1 MGGPRAAPYDL
12 SEDLDAESVVF
23 DDDESVE
30 VDVEPLDPLELLELL
45 DPLEAVDSFEPV
57 DSLAALPLLLP
68 ASDVDFL
75 A

>member
-1 MGGPRAAPYDL
+1 L
-12 SEDLDAESVVF
+12 SEDFDADSVGF
-23 DDDESVE
+23 AEDDESV
-30 VDVEPLDPLELLELL
+30 DVEVEPLAPLDSLDPLDPL
-45 DPLEAVDSFEPV
+45 

>member
-1 MGGPRAAPYDL
+1 L
-12 SEDLDAESVVF
+12 SEDFDADSVGF
-23 DDDESVE
+23 DEDDESVDVE
-30 VDVEPLDPLELLELL
+30 VDPLPPLDSL
-45 DPLEAVDSFEPV
+45 DAL